1 MLEYLLGP
9 LQDAMNDEDAFVRKT
24 AVMCVAKV
32 YEINPEKI
40 EELGLVNKLKDM
52 LFDGNGMVVSNAVAA
67 VTEIQNSK

>member
-32 YEINPEKI
+32 HEINPDKI
-40 EELGLVNKLKDM
+40 QQLGLVDKLKDM

-67 VTEIQNSK
+67 ITEI

>member
-24 AVMCVAKV
+24 AVMRVAKV

-67 VTEIQNSK
+67 VTEI